1 MHRDRLV
8 HGFHEQDWRLV
19 GEGRL
24 LLEQR
29 SFDAAA
35 GVAQTT
41 QTLIEKTGER
51 DSRSFAV
58 RVYTATELV
67 AMLNRAGFDDAR
79 CYGDLEGGPFEHDH
93 AARHRRPPLTRGR
106 R

>member
-1 MHRDRLV
+1 MHRDVLV
-8 HGFHEQDWRLV
+8 RRFRERDWQLL

-29 SFDAAA
+29 TFDPRS

-41 QTLIEKTGER
+41 QTLIDSTGER
-51 DSRSFAV
+51 DSRSFSV

-67 AMLNRAGFDDAR
+67 AMLINAGFAEVK
-79 CYGDLEGGPFEHDH
+79 CYGSFDGDPFLTDTRLV
-93 AARHRRPPLTRGR
+93 AAASN
-106 R
+106 